1 MKKIYEFSAEPFQ
14 LRRNFWKQNLSEFAQ
29 IQFIDFNLSREELKD
44 QFPKISQ
51 DMDAA
56 FVSEAYSKIFFDLF
70 QDISRRILEGKK
82 IDALFRNQGGVWPH
96 CLMRDSLHQLI
107 VQKANK
113 LDTQARAYV
122 TGSDS
127 TMRVA
132 LSTVVQLGFSE
143 VIIVVDEVEMA
154 ESTLADAGRTFL
166 LVKIHVLKNTELT
179 LQPNNGSLLINTV
192 KLDGRE
198 ELIEDLSYLN
208 FISLDGLVIDT
219 NLFPLTHQLMAE
231 AENVGLR
238 TLSGAELR
246 AHMDWSFLNKVFGKV
261 SLDMKEY
268 TQKWLEFLKNK
279 S

>member
-14 LRRNFWKQNLSEFAQ
+14 LRRDFWRQNLSEFGQ
-29 IQFIDFNLSREELKD
+29 IQFIDFNQSREELKNE
-44 QFPKISQ
+44 FPKISQ
-51 DMDAA
+51 NMDAA
-56 FVSEAYSKIFFDLF
+56 LVSEAYSKIFFDLF
-70 QDISRRILEGKK
+70 KDISRRILESKK
-82 IDALFRNQGGVWPH
+82 IDALFRNEGGVWPH

-132 LSTVVQLGFSE
+132 LSTAVQLGFSE
-143 VIIVVDEVEMA
+143 VIILVDEVEMA

-246 AHMDWSFLNKVFGKV
+246 AQMDWSFLNKVFGKV